1 MKIKEL
7 LIVELKKWTQKL
19 LKLEKRLTDHNHNK
33 YITTTEFNTSAA
45 VVFDA
50 TLAQANLVIKTD
62 FDAKLR
68 SLNQKF

>member
-7 LIVELKKWTQKL
+7 LIAELKKWTQKL

-33 YITTTEFNTSAA
+33 YITTPEFNTSATVA
-45 VVFDA
+45 FDA

-68 SLNQKF
+68 SLNKKF

>member
-7 LIVELKKWTQKL
+7 LIAELKKWTQKL

-33 YITTTEFNTSAA
+33 YITTPEFNTSAA